1 MPASDVSCTFP
12 PWMTIFVPVISSFGR
27 VRIST
32 FEMAVIEARASPL
45 NPIVETVS
53 RSSIRVSLLVA
64 CFLYERRASALLIPQ
79 PLSRIRMECFPPVS
93 TSMRISV
100 APASIELSTS
110 SFTTDAGRSIT
121 SPAAILFIVSLSRI
135 RILFP
140 CSSIFSSIF
149 FSTCPV
155 TCFSLFLL
163 LPFIYFLF
171 TFYRPFI
178 CSSLISYFL
187 IP

>member
-1 MPASDVSCTFP
+1 MPASIVSSTFP
-12 PWMTIFVPVISSFGR
+12 PWTTILVPVISSGGR

-32 FEMAVIEARASPL
+32 FATAVIEARASPL

-64 CFLYERRASALLIPQ
+64 CFLYARRVSTLLIPQ
-79 PLSRIRMECFPPVS
+79 PLSRIRIEFFPPFS
-93 TSMRISV
+93 TSIRMSV
-100 APASIELSTS
+100 APASIELSIS

-140 CSSIFSSIF
+140 CTSLFSSFI
-149 FSTCPV
+149 P
-155 TCFSLFLL
+155 LL
-163 LPFIYFLF
+163 HQDQNNILLTLRNPLKYPKSFYFLK
-171 TFYRPFI
+171 TF
-178 CSSLISYFL
+178 
-187 IP
+187 